1 MFLYH
6 IILHTSLL
14 GLSDERLDVDRPGGM
29 LPCGE
34 AFYKNLK
41 TARTLVEQV
50 KKSERT
56 PLMTC
61 LLEGPSST
69 YVLIKRHLVRSF
81 RFFLFNLLRHA
92 CAESKTT

>member
-1 MFLYH
+1 M
-6 IILHTSLL
+6 
-14 GLSDERLDVDRPGGM
+14 GVDRPGGM

-34 AFYKNLK
+34 AFSKNLK
-41 TARTLVEQV
+41 TARMLVEQV

-69 YVLIKRHLVRSF
+69 YVLINPLPS
-81 RFFLFNLLRHA
+81 
-92 CAESKTT
+92 